1 MLYIFFIQALR
12 IHISLEM
19 KKALDAVGGFKIEHR
34 GLVDV
39 KVIFLLSLYYKNLY
53 IMYIII
59 YINLSSIDMFLSL
72 VYYPHISCR
81 KNDTKVQTGK
91 FFINQ

>member
-1 MLYIFFIQALR
+1 MQTFFADLLFSSNRSQRILLIYLYFSLCFNVLINYLCFTEALR

-39 KVIFLLSLYYKNLY
+39 KVL
-53 IMYIII
+53 
-59 YINLSSIDMFLSL
+59 
-72 VYYPHISCR
+72 
-81 KNDTKVQTGK
+81 Q
-91 FFINQ
+91 FFI

>member
-1 MLYIFFIQALR
+1 MLHIFFIQALR

-39 KVIFLLSLYYKNLY
+39 KVIF
-53 IMYIII
+53 
-59 YINLSSIDMFLSL
+59 F
-72 VYYPHISCR
+72 
-81 KNDTKVQTGK
+81 
-91 FFINQ
+91 

>member
-1 MLYIFFIQALR
+1 MYLYFPLCFDILINFCCFIEALR

-39 KVIFLLSLYYKNLY
+39 KVFKPSTLNLY
-53 IMYIII
+53 M
-59 YINLSSIDMFLSL
+59 N
-72 VYYPHISCR
+72 
-81 KNDTKVQTGK
+81 
-91 FFINQ
+91 